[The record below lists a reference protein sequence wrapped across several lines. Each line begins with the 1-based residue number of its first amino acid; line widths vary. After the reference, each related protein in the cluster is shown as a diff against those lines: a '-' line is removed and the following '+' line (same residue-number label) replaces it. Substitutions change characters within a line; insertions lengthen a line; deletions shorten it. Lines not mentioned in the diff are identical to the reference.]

1 MCTDIVQRA
10 QIEGSGK
17 GAHGWFELRQVTVT
31 YDHPY
36 HALYEHT
43 LNIDFVN
50 EAQGPGARVAV
61 ELSVEAARRLV
72 KTIEAVLAQAD
83 QRGVLEDRPV
93 AAAPAAP
100 SSEG

>member
-50 EAQGPGARVAV
+50 EAQGIGARVAV
-61 ELSVEAARRLV
+61 ELTADSARL
-72 KTIEAVLAQAD
+72 LAQEILAALEASERSGRIRPAPG
-83 QRGVLEDRPV
+83 RGGD
-93 AAAPAAP
+93 A
-100 SSEG
+100 GQG